1 MLTAHLKKNG
11 ADTIVGKVRFD
22 GPQNYGDDL
31 MRLKQVQDGKWA
43 IVWPKQVATPG
54 KTIII
59 K

>member
-1 MLTAHLKKNG
+1 M
-11 ADTIVGKVRFD
+11 RFD